1 MQFKVG
7 KKLFRGFIY
16 FISRWQQNLIG
27 VMMLDIEYQEE
38 DEPLKEVNYVDYKLK
53 SKTSFD

>member
-1 MQFKVG
+1 MQF
-7 KKLFRGFIY
+7 KLFRGFIY

-38 DEPLKEVNYVDYKLK
+38 DEPLKEVNYKDHKLRNK
-53 SKTSFD
+53 ISFD

>member
-1 MQFKVG
+1 
-7 KKLFRGFIY
+7 
-16 FISRWQQNLIG
+16 
-27 VMMLDIEYQEE
+27 MLDIEYQEE